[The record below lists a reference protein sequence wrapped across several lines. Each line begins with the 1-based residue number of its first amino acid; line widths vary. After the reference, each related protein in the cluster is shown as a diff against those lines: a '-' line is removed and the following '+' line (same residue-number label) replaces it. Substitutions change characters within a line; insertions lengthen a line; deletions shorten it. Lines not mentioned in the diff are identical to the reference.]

1 MFRTICCTF
10 PFMVCLCWFITF
22 ALRTR
27 RNDSAKRMLTV
38 FLAVCTV
45 LYLCHAFYFTEGLT
59 VWGEALWALCSLSV
73 YPLYYIYITHLTCRP
88 LRPLPAA
95 LCLLPSVAVAL
106 ALLLFPDSP
115 AETARQVLFA
125 VQVLAVI
132 IFGYRH
138 LIAFDHEL
146 ANTYADTEGRDM
158 SAVKVLLFAFV
169 ATSMLSAV
177 ANIIGKQNVAAS
189 NWLWT
194 MLVPFGILL
203 YALSYIG
210 YTRDFSPEQFIA
222 DTDETGDSLPSAMAD
237 AETSDSELG
246 RRIEELMATDYF
258 LTPNLK
264 VTDLARDAGSCRTYV
279 SNYINKTYNQSF
291 SDYVNSMRVAYAQRL
306 LLQQRDIKMTEVAER
321 SGFSSEQPFYRN
333 FKKFVG
339 MTPAEWM
346 DSTDGATTPSA

>member
-27 RNDSAKRMLTV
+27 RNDSAKRVLTV

-45 LYLCHAFYFTEGLT
+45 LYLCHAFYFNGGLT
-59 VWGEALWALCSLSV
+59 AWGEALWALCSLSV

-88 LRPLPAA
+88 LRRLQTM
-95 LCLLPSVAVAL
+95 LCLLPGAVIAL
-106 ALLLFPDSP
+106 ALLLFPASA
-115 AETARQVLFA
+115 AETARQLLFA
-125 VQVLAVI
+125 FQVLAVI

-146 ANTYADTEGRDM
+146 ANTYADTEGRDV
-158 SAVKVLLFAFV
+158 SAVKALLFAFV

-222 DTDETGDSLPSAMAD
+222 DTDETDNTLAPSTTD
-237 AETSDSELG
+237 TETSDNELG
-246 RRIEELMATDYF
+246 KKIEELMGAGYF

-291 SDYVNSMRVAYAQRL
+291 SDYVNSMRVVHAQQ
-306 LLQQRDIKMTEVAER
+306 LLQEQHDIKMTEVAER
-321 SGFSSEQPFYRN
+321 SGFTSEQSFYRN

-339 MTPAEWM
+339 KTPAEWLGCT
-346 DSTDGATTPSA
+346 DSTSTPIA